1 MPTDDYGDIE
11 VALVVSIG
19 ALRRVLRTLHV
30 QGREWWIASDPADA
44 KEIGSISL
52 GWGNRH
58 CTDAANVGHFRI
70 PILDCVQD
78 NDPGKLLLLFDASCI
93 ESEERRFRSTLG
105 SSVGD
110 FEEFF
115 APVKAALVARLDSG
129 FTEKGRE
136 DD

>member
-30 QGREWWIASDPADA
+30 QGREWWIASDPYDA
-44 KEIGSISL
+44 KQIGWISL

-58 CTDAANVGHFRI
+58 CTDPANVEHFRI
-70 PILDCVQD
+70 PILDSAED
-78 NDPGKLLLLFDASCI
+78 EAPGKLLVLFDASCI
-93 ESEERRFRSTLG
+93 VSEDRHFRSTLG
-105 SSVGD
+105 SSVGG

-115 APVKAALVARLDSG
+115 TPVKAALVACLHCG
-129 FTEKGRE
+129 FTKEERS
-136 DD
+136 